1 MLFNFVYSSEYVLPV
16 SLENV
21 ITFLAFDNLVVTLG
35 IKDYVNRDGVK
46 SFARSPA
53 DEVGALLTSEWNRFL
68 VVNRMRHLFQFII
81 CKGTSFQF

>member
-35 IKDYVNRDGVK
+35 IKDYVNRDSVK
-46 SFARSPA
+46 CFARSPVN
-53 DEVGALLTSEWNRFL
+53 EVGALFTSEWNIRWALEKNEGLKLSEFG
-68 VVNRMRHLFQFII
+68 
-81 CKGTSFQF
+81 KAK